1 MKKSFLFVTGLLL
14 ILAMVLSACQAA
26 PATQAPVAEPE
37 QPVATEAP
45 VVATEAPVV
54 TEAPAAKATTNIV
67 HYYSGDL
74 GLKDMQEIITQ
85 FNAQS
90 AACEIKDN
98 TTGHEDF
105 KTQILVMLAGD
116 NPPDVFSY
124 WAGARVQ
131 FVVDSDALMELSDYW
146 EAEGFGDSIV
156 AGIQGAK
163 DYNGGVYA
171 IPQNYHL
178 TGMFYNPK
186 TFAAA
191 GITETPTNWDEFI
204 AAGEKLIAAGVTPI
218 ALGSKDRWPA
228 QYYFDY
234 FLGYTAGNEYREKFQ
249 AGEGS
254 WTDPEVVTAV
264 GYWKDLIDRGFF
276 VPDANA
282 YTYTDAADMVA
293 NGQAGMTLMGT
304 WVTGYWDG
312 NGLVAGEDY
321 DLFPFPT
328 INPEIPA
335 ATYATVDAW
344 TIPVDA
350 ANPDCAKEFVAWALT
365 PEMQAL
371 WAKGQGA
378 LAASAD
384 VDTSIY
390 NVVMKKANDLIAGGT
405 KWAAGYDLSTTPPN
419 AEVGLNLFAQLMN
432 DASQY
437 MTYLEDAQVQSAE
450 VFGK

>member
-1 MKKSFLFVTGLLL
+1 MKKRFLIVVGLIMTFAL
-14 ILAMVLSACQAA
+14 ILSACQAA
-26 PATQAPVAEPE
+26 PATEAPVVEPEAPAETEAPVAEA
-37 QPVATEAP
+37 PVETEAP
-45 VVATEAPVV
+45 VEKTV
-54 TEAPAAKATTNIV
+54 TNIV

-90 AACEIKDN
+90 EVCEIKDN

-131 FVVDSDALMELSDYW
+131 FVVDSDALLELSDYW

-191 GITETPTNWDEFI
+191 GITEEPTNWEEFI
-204 AAGEKLIAAGVTPI
+204 AACDKLKAAGVYPI

-254 WTDPEVVTAV
+254 WTDPEVVTAIE
-264 GYWKDLIDRGFF
+264 YWKGLIDNGYF

-293 NGQAGMTLMGT
+293 NGEAGMTLMGT

-344 TIPVDA
+344 AIPVDA
-350 ANPDCAKEFVAWALT
+350 ANADCAKEFIAWALT

-378 LAASAD
+378 LAASAE

-390 NVVMKKANDLIAGGT
+390 NVIMKEANDLIAGGT

-419 AEVGLNLFAQLMN
+419 AEVGLNLFALLMN